1 MTGVQTCALPISGL
15 TGVAQVM
22 GKYTTT
28 PEDKVRYDIIYIKNY
43 SILLDLKL
51 ILQTIKIMFMKESSE
66 GVALDEPLMDII
78 EKKNPK
84 IIVDKD

>member
-1 MTGVQTCALPISGL
+1 
-15 TGVAQVM
+15 M